1 MSRLHTLKDGYWT
14 KTGKNK
20 AAVMLTMSPEE
31 RLKLYSYCCDV
42 EKIKQLLQYDNL
54 LTDWNDHDE
63 KVIPGVATNVGPHHR
78 GGRNKDIT
86 EAQLIKFCRALLKIK
101 GGLSKMQ
108 KELPWC
114 PVLDPT
120 NTDDDEPIL
129 SAQEVK
135 RQMDINRAADS
146 EQNYLKENPDLI
158 KDQLE
163 NFKSVWPKY
172 SNK

>member
-1 MSRLHTLKDGYWT
+1 
-14 KTGKNK
+14 
-20 AAVMLTMSPEE
+20 
-31 RLKLYSYCCDV
+31 
-42 EKIKQLLQYDNL
+42 
-54 LTDWNDHDE
+54 
-63 KVIPGVATNVGPHHR
+63 
-78 GGRNKDIT
+78 
-86 EAQLIKFCRALLKIK
+86 
-101 GGLSKMQ
+101 
-108 KELPWC
+108 
-114 PVLDPT
+114 T